1 MWHSNDPEP
10 QAVVREGGRGRLY
23 FPGRGINVFINF
35 NLGDKISLIF
45 VTFLKLDGLLY
56 TCSLC
61 VLMTAEIKVNFQNKG
76 TKVY

>member
-10 QAVVREGGRGRLY
+10 CGEGGGRGRLY

>member
-1 MWHSNDPEP
+1 MWHSNNPEP
-10 QAVVREGGRGRLY
+10 QAGEG
-23 FPGRGINVFINF
+23 GRGINVFINF

-45 VTFLKLDGLLY
+45 VTFLKLNGLLY